1 MIRPISVSVIVCALF
16 AISMTAYAQGRPAGA
31 GNKGGGSRPSMSQQQ
46 DRFASM
52 RLEAKLRRE
61 QAKAKRQAQQEA
73 RLAAESA
80 HTAGPPTETP
90 PVHAVANRAMG
101 EAHNMSGVT
110 PSGRQDPNAN
120 AAQEAFDAELNADN
134 ATEHGS
140 PRNAQGLAQR
150 ETRVEDDGD
159 EADPD

>member
-1 MIRPISVSVIVCALF
+1 MIRPISASALVCALF

-31 GNKGGGSRPSMSQQQ
+31 GSKGGGSRPSMSQQQ
-46 DRFASM
+46 DRSASM

-73 RLAAESA
+73 RLATESA
-80 HTAGPPTETP
+80 HTAGP

-101 EAHNMSGVT
+101 EAHNKSGVT

-120 AAQEAFDAELNADN
+120 AAQEAFDAESNADN

-150 ETRVEDDGD
+150 ETRGDDGD